1 MKRLYYLSNNPSILP
16 RTSLLEILFLPL
28 FTLSTQR
35 VPRTRNN
42 KQETSLNLDSW
53 YISFITVLCIW
64 CTRKKKRR
72 RGASGE
78 VFQRKLV
85 RLFRSHPSSRLSD
98 ACRRRRR
105 AGGRAT
111 PVDTTGRLFIAG
123 AHAQFRRDDGQPR
136 GLSRADPYF
145 FRFPAE

>member
-1 MKRLYYLSNNPSILP
+1 MSNNPPTKILP
-16 RTSLLEILFLPL
+16 RTSLLKISLLPPSL
-28 FTLSTQR
+28 DQR
-35 VPRTRNN
+35 APRTRNN
-42 KQETSLNLDSW
+42 KQETSSKLDSSSR
-53 YISFITVLCIW
+53 YIFSITVLCIW

-98 ACRRRRR
+98 ACRRGRR

-111 PVDTTGRLFIAG
+111 PVDTAGRLSIAG
-123 AHAQFRRDDGQPR
+123 AHAQFRCDDGQPR